1 MNSEAIEIPVSKLEG
16 ILIGQAED
24 ASAGTGCTVLL
35 CPEGMCAG
43 VDIRG
48 GGPASRETPLLN
60 PLMAA
65 RSIHAIVLAGGSAF
79 GLGVANGVMD
89 YLESN
94 GIGYDVGVTKV
105 PLVVQSDIFDLT
117 VGDAFVR
124 PDAAMGYKAAK
135 AAMEA
140 PNYNDGCFGAGC
152 GATVGKLRGMDR
164 CMKSGIG
171 SYALQIGKLQVGAV
185 VVVNALGDIF
195 DWKTGQQVAGLR
207 SPDGNGLCRTA
218 DEMKASIQTVENRYT
233 AFADNTTLAA
243 VVTNAS
249 FDKAQL
255 SKIAG
260 MAQDGFA
267 RAIHPVHTS
276 ADGDSIYAAS
286 VGSVEADLDVVG
298 TIAAEVV
305 SEAIL
310 RAVDHAE
317 SAYGFP
323 SSSEIVSRRAKETK
337 EQKQ

>member
-1 MNSEAIEIPVSKLEG
+1 
-16 ILIGQAED
+16 
-24 ASAGTGCTVLL
+24 
-35 CPEGMCAG
+35 
-43 VDIRG
+43 
-48 GGPASRETPLLN
+48 
-60 PLMAA
+60 
-65 RSIHAIVLAGGSAF
+65 
-79 GLGVANGVMD
+79 
-89 YLESN
+89 
-94 GIGYDVGVTKV
+94 
-105 PLVVQSDIFDLT
+105 
-117 VGDAFVR
+117 
-124 PDAAMGYKAAK
+124 
-135 AAMEA
+135 
-140 PNYNDGCFGAGC
+140 
-152 GATVGKLRGMDR
+152 
-164 CMKSGIG
+164 
-171 SYALQIGKLQVGAV
+171 
-185 VVVNALGDIF
+185 
-195 DWKTGQQVAGLR
+195 
-207 SPDGNGLCRTA
+207 
-218 DEMKASIQTVENRYT
+218 MKASIQTVENRYT